1 MVYCEKKKN
10 MVGRTKQN
18 LTNKLSLTDMVE
30 RMYTEQSDEKQSDS
44 SDCYDLFTYGESQS
58 L

>member
-1 MVYCEKKKN
+1 